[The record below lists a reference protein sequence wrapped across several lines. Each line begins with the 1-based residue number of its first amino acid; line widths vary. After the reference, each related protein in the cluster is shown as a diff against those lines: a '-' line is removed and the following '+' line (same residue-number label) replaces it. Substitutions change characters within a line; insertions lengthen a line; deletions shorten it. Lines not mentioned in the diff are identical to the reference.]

1 MLRFGG
7 RPAGRLRI
15 DGRIEVSGAAK
26 FIIAANAWLNAKG
39 GIHLPA
45 GKKLTVCGSGP
56 DDCVK
61 TTLSAAMNLVMM
73 TEGTGQG
80 VNGRRTN
87 VSRLYDLLVENGN
100 QRLNLEAGPGTHA
113 FRHFGGT
120 FFGTDAMSIVN
131 HHQNWF
137 LNHAPRTGAL
147 KIFLFGFSR
156 GALIMRVV
164 ADWLCQRGFPVEYMG
179 LWDTVDSTVGIKGE
193 DYIELPSN
201 VKFARHAVA
210 RDEFRRFFNY
220 LPLREGNREEG
231 TGNRVEEVVFPGC
244 HSDVGGFYDDN
255 HAIADTTLYWIL
267 EPALKRGLKTLH
279 CTPTPTTYAY
289 KIHDSLHEP
298 TNGWGLLEPVKRA
311 LEGVKRHS
319 LCDII

>member
-1 MLRFGG
+1 
-7 RPAGRLRI
+7 
-15 DGRIEVSGAAK
+15 
-26 FIIAANAWLNAKG
+26 
-39 GIHLPA
+39 
-45 GKKLTVCGSGP
+45 
-56 DDCVK
+56 
-61 TTLSAAMNLVMM
+61 MNLVMM

-80 VNGRRTN
+80 VHGLKTN
-87 VSRLYDLLVENGN
+87 VSRLYDLLAENRN
-100 QRLNLEAGPGTHA
+100 QRINLEAGPGTHA
-113 FRHFGGT
+113 FRHLGGT

-164 ADWLCQRGFPVEYMG
+164 ADWLCQHGFPVEYMG

-193 DYIELPSN
+193 DYIDLPSN
-201 VKFARHAVA
+201 VKYARHAVA

-220 LPLREGNREEG
+220 LPLKSN
-231 TGNRVEEVVFPGC
+231 TQTLNNSNTVEEVVFPGC
-244 HSDVGGFYDDN
+244 HSDVGGLYDDN
-255 HAIADTTLYWIL
+255 HAIADVTLDWIL

-279 CTPTPTTYAY
+279 CTTTNSDYDY

-298 TNGWGLLEPVKRA
+298 TNGWGLLDPVKRV
-311 LEGVKRHS
+311 LDGIRRHP
-319 LCDII
+319 LCERM

>member
-1 MLRFGG
+1 
-7 RPAGRLRI
+7 
-15 DGRIEVSGAAK
+15 
-26 FIIAANAWLNAKG
+26 
-39 GIHLPA
+39 
-45 GKKLTVCGSGP
+45 
-56 DDCVK
+56 
-61 TTLSAAMNLVMM
+61 MNLVMM

-80 VNGRRTN
+80 VHGRKTN
-87 VSRLYDLLVENGN
+87 VERLYDLLAENRN
-100 QRLNLEAGPGTHA
+100 QRINLEAGPGTHA
-113 FRHFGGT
+113 FRHLGGT

-179 LWDTVDSTVGIKGE
+179 LWDTVDSTAGIKGE

-220 LPLREGNREEG
+220 LPLKSN
-231 TGNRVEEVVFPGC
+231 TQTLNNSNTVEEVVFPGC
-244 HSDVGGFYDDN
+244 HSDVGGLYDDN
-255 HAIADTTLYWIL
+255 HAIADVTLDWIL
-267 EPALKRGLKTLH
+267 EPALARGLKLLSGVY
-279 CTPTPTTYAY
+279 PI
-289 KIHDSLHEP
+289 KQSSNLQSNNVIHDSLHEP
-298 TNGWGLLEPVKRA
+298 TNGWGLLDPVKRV
-311 LEGVKRHS
+311 LDGIRRHP
-319 LCDII
+319 LCERM

>member
-1 MLRFGG
+1 
-7 RPAGRLRI
+7 
-15 DGRIEVSGAAK
+15 
-26 FIIAANAWLNAKG
+26 
-39 GIHLPA
+39 
-45 GKKLTVCGSGP
+45 
-56 DDCVK
+56 
-61 TTLSAAMNLVMM
+61 MM

-80 VNGRRTN
+80 VHGRKTN
-87 VSRLYDLLVENGN
+87 VGRLYALLAENRN
-100 QRLNLEAGPGTHA
+100 QRINLEAGPGTHA
-113 FRHFGGT
+113 FRHLGGT

-137 LNHAPRTGAL
+137 LNHAPRTGGL

-179 LWDTVDSTVGIKGE
+179 LWDTVDSTAGIKGE

-210 RDEFRRFFNY
+210 RDEFRRFFNC

-231 TGNRVEEVVFPGC
+231 TGNRVEEVVFPGS
-244 HSDVGGFYDDN
+244 HSDVGGLYDDN
-255 HAIADTTLYWIL
+255 HAIADMTLDWIL

-279 CTPTPTTYAY
+279 STPVPSTCTSFL
-289 KIHDSLHEP
+289 IHDSLHEP
-298 TNGWGLLEPVKRA
+298 TNGWGLLDPVKRA

>member
-1 MLRFGG
+1 
-7 RPAGRLRI
+7 
-15 DGRIEVSGAAK
+15 
-26 FIIAANAWLNAKG
+26 
-39 GIHLPA
+39 
-45 GKKLTVCGSGP
+45 
-56 DDCVK
+56 
-61 TTLSAAMNLVMM
+61 MNLVLL

-80 VNGRRTN
+80 VCGRKTN
-87 VSRLYDLLVENGN
+87 VGRLYDLLAENRN
-100 QRLNLEAGPGTHA
+100 QRINLEAGPGTRP
-113 FRHFGGT
+113 FRRLGGT
-120 FFGTDAMSIVN
+120 FFGADAMSIVN

-179 LWDTVDSTVGIKGE
+179 LWDTVDSTVGIRGE

-210 RDEFRRFFNY
+210 RDEFRRFFGY
-220 LPLREGNREEG
+220 LPLRPAPATRGASDA
-231 TGNRVEEVVFPGC
+231 VEELVFPGS
-244 HSDVGGFYDDN
+244 HSDVGGLYDDN
-255 HAIADTTLYWIL
+255 HAIADATLDWIL

-279 CTPTPTTYAY
+279 STPTPSTYTSFL
-289 KIHDSLHEP
+289 IHDSLHEP
-298 TNGWGLLEPVKRA
+298 TNGWGLLDPVKRV
-311 LEGVKRHS
+311 LEGIKRHS